1 MKFNWGTGIVIAM
14 LLFMGF
20 ILSFVWKASF
30 NPKYD
35 HTLVSET
42 YYEDD
47 INYQKEI
54 DAKNNAKALA
64 NQVKINQTD
73 KGILFIFPAEFK
85 TTISEGSIG
94 LMRLANEKLD
104 VNVPL
109 KLDDANSQLI
119 SSDVLVQGRYQL
131 KIFWIANAKSYMIRE
146 VLDIK

>member
-20 ILSFVWKASF
+20 ILSFVWKA
-30 NPKYD
+30 NTPKYD

-54 DAKNNAKALA
+54 DAKNNAKNLA
-64 NQVKINQTD
+64 NPVQITQTD
-73 KGILFIFPAEFK
+73 KGVLFVFPAEF
-85 TTISEGSIG
+85 TTNIEKGTVG

-109 KLDDANSQLI
+109 KLDDSNSQLI
-119 SSDVLVQGRYQL
+119 SSATLVQGRYQL
-131 KIFWIANAKSYMIRE
+131 KLYWIADGKTYMIRK
-146 VLDIK
+146 VMDIK

>member
-20 ILSFVWKASF
+20 ILSFVWKA
-30 NPKYD
+30 NTPKYD

-54 DAKNNAKALA
+54 DAKNNAKNLD
-64 NQVKINQTD
+64 NPVQITQTSR
-73 KGILFIFPAEFK
+73 GVLFVFPTEFK
-85 TTISEGSIG
+85 TNISSGTIG
-94 LMRLANEKLD
+94 LMRLANKKLD
-104 VNVPL
+104 VNTPL
-109 KLDDANSQLI
+109 KLDDTNSQLI
-119 SSDVLVQGRYQL
+119 PSDMLVQGRYQL
-131 KIFWIANAKSYMIRE
+131 KLFWIADGESYMIRK